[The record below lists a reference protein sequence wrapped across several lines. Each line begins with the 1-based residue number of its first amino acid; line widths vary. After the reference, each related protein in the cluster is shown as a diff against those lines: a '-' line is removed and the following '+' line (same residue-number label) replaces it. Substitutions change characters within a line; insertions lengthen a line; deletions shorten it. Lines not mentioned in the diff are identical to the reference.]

1 MKHFLA
7 PFLMLATLAGC
18 QESPTTSAMKADTA
32 DQPKFIETV
41 TSSSES
47 SVAAIIFS
55 ALEEYSETAPGS
67 SLVEFGAREPSA
79 TELSLVIGKDEI
91 HCQRYRGRSD
101 EEYSCQMSK
110 SINTESETA
119 DSVQAHLI
127 YALVAFSE
135 IPGTA
140 GYSSIYFG
148 ENDFYTTE
156 FSFKSSG
163 EKFGCSRYMINSGE
177 SFGCFYSK
185 R

>member
-7 PFLMLATLAGC
+7 PFLMLVTIVGC
-18 QESPTTSAMKADTA
+18 QETPNTSAMKADTA
-32 DQPKFIETV
+32 AQPKFIETV

-91 HCQRYRGRSD
+91 HCQRYRGNTND
-101 EEYSCQMSK
+101 EYSCQMSETV
-110 SINTESETA
+110 NSETEIA

-127 YALVAFSE
+127 NALVAFSE

-140 GYSSIYFG
+140 GYSSIYFL
-148 ENDFYTTE
+148 EHDFDATE
-156 FSFKSSG
+156 LSIKSKG
-163 EKFGCSRYMINSGE
+163 EKFACSRYIVKSVE
-177 SFGCFYSK
+177 SFECHYTK